1 MVVKN
6 MNIDYNVYTKI
17 QYKDKDKSIIYGTFV
32 YQERLQF
39 VDMEFKRQFN
49 MFSDILHR
57 FYLAVLT

>member
-17 QYKDKDKSIIYGTFV
+17 QYKDKDKSIIYGTLI
-32 YQERLQF
+32 ERLQF